1 MIETAQ
7 QRKSRLATFAQD
19 AVKARSDYQTEVEA
33 VVARTARLRAERL
46 ERNAIIPLAAPPKAA
61 RVVSRPRKPVL
72 KARIKASKR
81 LKAV

>member
-7 QRKSRLATFAQD
+7 QRKSRLAIFAQD
-19 AVKARSDYQTEVEA
+19 AVQAKSDYQTEVEA
-33 VVARTARLRAERL
+33 VVARTARLRAERI

-61 RVVSRPRKPVL
+61 RILSRPRKTGL
-72 KARIKASKR
+72 KARMKASKR